1 MAIQQDLAGLLTG
14 ISSTQQAVQPAP
26 VAGSKNFAGMFG
38 AQQAAKLSGGIQS
51 MTGQTSNQEKLRLA
65 LGSLDINKTADLKKL
80 IQVMQATGDIK
91 TATALAAKLQEKT
104 LAATQR
110 EGLIKQAKDLGLDQT
125 AEVLI
130 AGGDME
136 AGTKQVLEQEERNV
150 VAKQGRQG
158 KMAVAKAKN
167 AGQAVYDEIKRGK
180 YDKMSDTLFLETMKG
195 EKADLKTFAAIGCYG
210 MSVITALTAQNTQGV
225 TAIHALPPSF
235 AIEQMTAVF
244 TDIGADAVKIGM
256 LYSAELIEA
265 VSETLNKYRARNIVL
280 DPVMV
285 AQSGD
290 KLLQDDAIQAI
301 KDHLMP
307 VADVVTPNLPEAEV
321 LLGQKIESF
330 EDMQHA
336 ARSLAQFGGR
346 SILIKGGHLEE
357 STSTDL
363 LYLTEEDR
371 FVILEAERVD
381 SRNNHGTGCT
391 LSSAIAAYISRGSQI
406 EDAVRKAKTYIQN
419 AIRAGAAYK
428 IGHGHGPVHHFFEFW
443 E

>member
-1 MAIQQDLAGLLTG
+1 MNNTKQTREYYKVLT
-14 ISSTQQAVQPAP
+14 I
-26 VAGSKNFAGMFG
+26 AGSD
-38 AQQAAKLSGGIQS
+38 SGGGAGIQ
-51 MTGQTSNQEKLRLA
+51 
-65 LGSLDINKTADLKKL
+65 
-80 IQVMQATGDIK
+80 
-91 TATALAAKLQEKT
+91 
-104 LAATQR
+104 
-110 EGLIKQAKDLGLDQT
+110 
-125 AEVLI
+125 
-130 AGGDME
+130 
-136 AGTKQVLEQEERNV
+136 
-150 VAKQGRQG
+150 
-158 KMAVAKAKN
+158 
-167 AGQAVYDEIKRGK
+167 
-180 YDKMSDTLFLETMKG
+180 
-195 EKADLKTFAAIGCYG
+195 ADLKTFAAIGCYG

-235 AIEQMTAVF
+235 AIEQMAAVF

-265 VSETLNKYRARNIVL
+265 ISEALNKYRARNIVL

-321 LLGQKIESF
+321 LLGQKIEGF
-330 EDMQHA
+330 EDMQRA
-336 ARSLAQFGGR
+336 ARSLAQFGSR
-346 SILIKGGHLEE
+346 SVLIKGGHLEE
-357 STSTDL
+357 SISTDL

-371 FVILEAERVD
+371 FVILEAERIA
-381 SRNNHGTGCT
+381 STNNHGTGCT
-391 LSSAIAAYISRGSQI
+391 LSSAIAAYMAKGNDI
-406 EDAVRKAKTYIQN
+406 ENAADKAKTFIHH